1 MTIIPYEKEGT
12 LYKKKKKKQQQQ
24 RRTAVVFEF
33 VTKYSI
39 QML

>member
-12 LYKKKKKKQQQQ
+12 LYKKNQQQQ

>member
-12 LYKKKKKKQQQQ
+12 LYKQTKKQQQ

-33 VTKYSI
+33 VTKYCI

>member
-12 LYKKKKKKQQQQ
+12 LYKKKKKQQQQ